1 MSGSYLTNPIIF
13 LIQTLFGL
21 YILAVMLR
29 FLLQL
34 VRADFYNPISQF
46 LVKIT
51 NPPLKLFRR
60 IIPGLGGIDLASL
73 VLAWVLKTIELL
85 LILAVSGASVNL
97 VAPLLWAIPEL
108 VELVINIFFFG
119 LLIQVI
125 LSWVSPGNYN
135 PAVGLLY
142 SLTGPIMRPAQ
153 KILPPM
159 GGLDLSPM
167 LVMIGL
173 ILLKMLLM
181 PPLLTLVGSPFK
193 STGIL

>member
-1 MSGSYLTNPIIF
+1 MSTSYLTNPLVF

-21 YILAVMLR
+21 YILAVLLR
-29 FLLQL
+29 FLLQT

-46 LVKIT
+46 LVKAT
-51 NPPLKLFRR
+51 NPPLKILRR

-73 VLAWVLKTIELL
+73 ILAWALKAIELL
-85 LILAVSGASVNL
+85 LVIAITGHAANL
-97 VAPLLWAIPEL
+97 FGPLIWAIPEL
-108 VELVINIFFFG
+108 VELVINIFLFAV
-119 LLIQVI
+119 LIQVI

-135 PAVGLLY
+135 PASALLY

-173 ILLKMLLM
+173 VLLKMLLL
-181 PPLLTLVGSPFK
+181 PPLRALTASPFP
-193 STGIL
+193 

>member
-60 IIPGLGGIDLASL
+60 VIPGLGGIDLASL
-73 VLAWVLKTIELL
+73 ILAWALKTVELL
-85 LILAVSGASVNL
+85 LILAVSGAAINP

-108 VELVINIFFFG
+108 VELVINIFFFS

-181 PPLLTLVGSPFK
+181 PPLLALVGSPFK
-193 STGIL
+193 STGFL